1 MDRPRTSDTSL
12 RTPVTPSRSAAASI
26 LVAVAL
32 GLAVRAGAA
41 SPVGLWYAEGGAAQV
56 AIEPCGAEL
65 CGRGGWLRAPLD
77 EGGGDLRGR
86 NNPGPKLRGPKVE
99 GPEGLPGVRPR

>member
-65 CGRGGWLRAPLD
+65 CGRGVWLRSPLD
-77 EGGGDLRGR
+77 EGGCGLRDR
-86 NNPGPKLRGPKVE
+86 NNPDPKLGDRQVE
-99 GPEGLPGVRPR
+99 